1 MRLDLIG
8 EEWEAQA
15 CRVVL
20 QSGVVTVL
28 RVLQAS
34 IAAVAVVV
42 RLLAEVDLEAFLPAL
57 LPAGLAEA
65 GGEHGQSASDGLGLI
80 VALVWLAQ
88 IER

>member
-57 LPAGLAEA
+57 LPAGLV
-65 GGEHGQSASDGLGLI
+65 GVEHGQSASDGLGLI
-80 VALVWLAQ
+80 VAVALVWLAQ